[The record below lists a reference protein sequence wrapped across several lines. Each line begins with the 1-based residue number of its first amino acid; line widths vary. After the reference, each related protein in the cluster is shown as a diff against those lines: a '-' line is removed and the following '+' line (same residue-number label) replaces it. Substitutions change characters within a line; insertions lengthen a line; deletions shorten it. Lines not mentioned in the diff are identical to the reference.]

1 MSGAA
6 GFSLIEILISVVI
19 FSAVIL
25 GLAGLSFQ
33 IAKRSTRAMDQAL
46 IMSTMQSRIDRFT
59 GVAVDSLPALQGC
72 DSTSSGRVTITTC
85 MDVTQTSLVM
95 SKVRIIVQTSLPGAE
110 PDTITFARGRVR
122 SGVPLR

>member
-25 GLAGLSFQ
+25 GLAGLSYQ
-33 IAKRSTRAMDQAL
+33 IARRSTRAMDQAL
-46 IMSTMQSRIDRFT
+46 VMATMQSRLDRAT
-59 GVAVDSLPALQGC
+59 AVAYDSLPNMVGC
-72 DSTSSGRVTITTC
+72 DSTVSGRTTITTC
-85 MDVTQTSLVM
+85 LTVTALSQVS
-95 SKVRIIVQTSLPGAE
+95 SRIRIIVQTSLPGTQ
-110 PDTITFARGRVR
+110 PDTISFARGKAR